1 MLMQACDFDLI
12 SSAQP
17 VLIPLGCGLLLGALW
32 FLIKEGSDAPR
43 RRLGLL
49 LGLLGLGVLAAVV
62 INWTVPRLAPVPALG
77 GLSREQA
84 EERLV
89 GKSLVP
95 NARPQHADGVEAG
108 RVITG
113 SQSPA
118 PGLAVECGTTVS
130 FAVAVGG
137 TGRAPGA
144 SAPGGPPPVQT
155 VELFEPRTGQRAAIT
170 RRPDGVGSLTAN
182 GVWPGSDGGFRLLL
196 WIRPVKPPSDL
207 PGWYLQRPPGNGIS
221 KGPDGTWSGV
231 AQIGSAQYPPHDGD
245 LVDVAVSVADSAT
258 VARLMAEGGVVVRP
272 EPVGV
277 ASARAT
283 GVRLA
288 FR

>member
-1 MLMQACDFDLI
+1 MLMQACDFDFL

-17 VLIPLGCGLLLGALW
+17 ILIPVGCGLLLGALW
-32 FLIKEGSDAPR
+32 FVMKESEARR
-43 RRLGLL
+43 RRLGWL

-62 INWTVPRLAPVPALG
+62 INWTVPRLATVPALG

-118 PGLAVECGTTVS
+118 PGLPVECGTTVS

-137 TGRAPGA
+137 TAPAAEAGAPGQ
-144 SAPGGPPPVQT
+144 PPPAQT
-155 VELFEPRTGQRAAIT
+155 VELFEPRTGQRATIT
-170 RRPDGVGSLTAN
+170 RRPDGVGSLTAS
-182 GVWPGSDGGFRLLL
+182 GVWRGSDRRIRLLL
-196 WIRPVKPPSDL
+196 WIRPVKPLSDL

-221 KGPDGTWSGV
+221 EGPDGTWSGV
-231 AQIGSAQYPPHDGD
+231 AQIGSAQYPPHEGD
-245 LVDVAVSVADSAT
+245 VVDVAVSVADSAT

-277 ASARAT
+277 ATARVT
-283 GVRLA
+283 GVVLA
-288 FR
+288 FQ